1 VPAVAAREPATSPR
15 RSERGEERRAAILEA
30 TVKLLASKGLGA
42 VTHRAV
48 AREAH
53 VPLAATT
60 YYFDSKDELLAEA
73 LQVLAEAEV
82 SRLSQVMGE
91 IGDRIASEPRAAVTI
106 LAEALL
112 PDGPKAEQ
120 RWLAQ
125 FEIYLEAAR
134 NPALRP
140 AIEHW
145 RASFETLAESTLRAA
160 GSPEP
165 EKRAPLLVAG
175 VNGILLDRIR
185 SIGPDPEG
193 TMLTRFSELF
203 ELLIS
208 S

>member
-1 VPAVAAREPATSPR
+1 MATALPRESTPPR
-15 RSERGEERRAAILEA
+15 RSERGEERRSAILGA
-30 TVKLLASKGLGA
+30 TVRLLATKGLGA
-42 VTHRAV
+42 ITHRAV
-48 AREAH
+48 AAEAK

-60 YYFDSKDELLAEA
+60 YYFESKNELLAEA

-82 SRLSQVMGE
+82 SRLSERMRELSGR
-91 IGDRIASEPRAAVTI
+91 IGSEPMEAVKV

-112 PDGPKAEQ
+112 PDGVEAER

-145 RASFETLAESTLRAA
+145 RASFEALAESTLSAA
-160 GSPEP
+160 GAPDPSR
-165 EKRAPLLVAG
+165 RAPLLVAG

-185 SIGPDPEG
+185 GIGTDPEA
-193 TMLTRFSELF
+193 TMLTRFRELF
-203 ELLIS
+203 ELLIRS
-208 S
+208 

>member
-1 VPAVAAREPATSPR
+1 MAVATRQGPAGPR

-30 TVKLLASKGLGA
+30 TVRLLATRGLGA

-48 AREAH
+48 AREAR

-82 SRLSQVMGE
+82 SRLSEVMGE
-91 IGDRIASEPRAAVTI
+91 IGGRIASEPRKAVTV

-112 PDGPKAEQ
+112 PDGARAEQ

-160 GSPEP
+160 GAPEP
-165 EKRAPLLVAG
+165 RKRAPLLVAG

-185 SIGPDPEG
+185 GIGRDPER
-193 TMLTRFSELF
+193 TMLTRFRELF
-203 ELLIS
+203 ELLIRS
-208 S
+208 